1 MRGKQRTTRRQQLR
15 LIYAAGMLMLGCSLS
30 PFVLQA
36 TAQEDRVLGTFF
48 LSGAAI
54 HATLALTPA
63 DTLNPGVLNGQ
74 LKTADSDGN
83 GTPDHVQNADAH
95 LALHIRYRRNAPN
108 LGARVS
114 GEFVPFVRVTVTL
127 SNSTTNETLT
137 FNLVPHVGS
146 ETGWHYGSNVA
157 FPGSPLNDT
166 YDLTVRIAPPT
177 GVAKHS
183 DIAGDIEVGT
193 YLDNAVELIL
203 TGIRNIDLT
212 TPNALLGPTATHIR
226 ENVLDGTFNV
236 RTQTAAADRQLLAQQ
251 SIESL
256 RQQDPRPIAAIADQ
270 YFQLLQVLTQQIDAT
285 LVAPRLDADIVQ
297 AFADLNNNLA
307 PDSAIQVISKT
318 LLRVFFEATQST
330 IAQAVDAETFEDK
343 TVSDTEGL
351 YHLWDQGFTY
361 FRALAT
367 TVGRESRLRVLDA
380 SRITIGL
387 ARGDEVLSAADLG
400 VDAATFAV
408 LTREPKLDQTVSTAF
423 ERGQQA
429 IDDDLND
436 SDSGGTDDDLTV
448 ISVQQQIIRF
458 SLIRGIYIAV
468 LRELDNVLDQVS
480 EGNLSGAEVNRV
492 EGVVFYR
499 ILDRTM
505 EQDNPTGNA
514 TIQTI
519 LNQPV
524 EQFTAADVATV
535 LGEFSLAFANGTI
548 RELNAI
554 HANFLLPPVPNA
566 VQRQRALIEAEEARL
581 FSETTI
587 DDLAIVL
594 GDTFNN
600 NGNGM
605 NDKLD
610 LSMTLNVLSTAI
622 TNNDPVAAATARITV
637 DAIVR
642 TYITA
647 LGGDLLSRLNALT
660 P

>member
-1 MRGKQRTTRRQQLR
+1 MRGKQSTTRQRLR
-15 LIYAAGMLMLGCSLS
+15 LIDAAGMLMLGWSLS
-30 PFVLQA
+30 PFVPQA
-36 TAQEDRVLGTFF
+36 TAQDDIVLGAFF

-74 LKTADSDGN
+74 LNTADSDGD

-95 LALHIRYRRNAPN
+95 LALHLRYRHNAPN

-114 GEFVPFVRVTVTL
+114 GEFVPFLRATVTF
-127 SNSTTNETLT
+127 SNTTTNETLT
-137 FNLVPHVGS
+137 FTLVPHAGS
-146 ETGWHYGSNVA
+146 ETGWHYGSNVT
-157 FPGSPLNDT
+157 FPGSPLSDT

-183 DIAGDIEVGT
+183 DIAGDTEVRT
-193 YLDNAVELIL
+193 YLDNTVELTL
-203 TGIRNIDLT
+203 TGISNIDLT
-212 TPNALLGPTATHIR
+212 APNALLGPTATRIR
-226 ENVLDGTFNV
+226 ENVLDGTFNA
-236 RTQTAAADRQLLAQQ
+236 RTQTAEADRQLLAQQ

-256 RQQDPRPIAAIADQ
+256 RRQDPRPIAAIADQ
-270 YFQLLQVLTQQIDAT
+270 YFQFLQVLTRQIDAT
-285 LVAPRLDADIVQ
+285 LATPRLDADIVQ

-307 PDSAIQVISKT
+307 PDSAIQVVSKT
-318 LLRVFFEATQST
+318 LWRVFFEATQST

-343 TVSDTEGL
+343 TISNTAGI
-351 YHLWDQGFTY
+351 YPIWDKGFTH

-380 SRITIGL
+380 NRTTIGL
-387 ARGDEVLSAADLG
+387 ARGDEVSSAADLG

-408 LTREPKLDQTVSTAF
+408 LTREPKLDQIVSAAF

-458 SLIRGIYIAV
+458 SLSRGIYIAV
-468 LRELDNVLDQVS
+468 LRELDSVLDQVS
-480 EGNLSGAEVNRV
+480 EGNLNGAEVNRV

-499 ILDRTM
+499 ILDSTID
-505 EQDNPTGNA
+505 QDNPTGNT

-524 EQFTAADVATV
+524 EQITAADVGTV

-554 HANFLLPPVPNA
+554 NSNFLLPAAPNA
-566 VQRQRALIEAEEARL
+566 VQRQRALIESEEARL
-581 FSETTI
+581 FSEITI
-587 DDLAIVL
+587 DDLAIIL

-600 NGNGM
+600 NSNGM

-610 LSMTLNVLSTAI
+610 LAAALNVLSTAI
-622 TNNDPVAAATARITV
+622 TNNDQVAAATARTTV

-647 LGGDLLSRLNALT
+647 LGGNLLSRLNALI

>member
-1 MRGKQRTTRRQQLR
+1 MTRRQRLR
-15 LIYAAGMLMLGCSLS
+15 LIHTAGMLMLGWSLS

-36 TAQEDRVLGTFF
+36 TAQDNIVLGAFF

-74 LKTADSDGN
+74 LNPADSDGD

-95 LALHIRYRRNAPN
+95 LALHIRYRHNAPN

-114 GEFVPFVRVTVTL
+114 EEFVPFVRVTVAL
-127 SNSTTNETLT
+127 SNMTTNETLT
-137 FNLVPHVGS
+137 FNLVPHVGN

-157 FPGSPLNDT
+157 FPGTPLSDT

-183 DIAGDIEVGT
+183 DISGDTEIRT

-203 TGIRNIDLT
+203 TGIRNIDVT
-212 TPNALLGPTATHIR
+212 APNTLLGPTATRVR
-226 ENVLDGTFNV
+226 ENVLDGTFNA
-236 RTQTAAADRQLLAQQ
+236 RTQTADADRQLLAQQ

-256 RQQDPRPIAAIADQ
+256 RQQDPRPIEAIADQ
-270 YFQLLQVLTQQIDAT
+270 YFQLLQALTQQIDAT
-285 LVAPRLDADIVQ
+285 LAAPRLDADIVQ
-297 AFADLNNNLA
+297 AFADLSNNLA
-307 PDSAIQVISKT
+307 PDSAIQVVSKT

-330 IAQAVDAETFEDK
+330 IVQAVAAEIFEDK
-343 TVSDTEGL
+343 TVIDTEGI
-351 YHLWDQGFTY
+351 YHIWDKGFTH

-367 TVGRESRLRVLDA
+367 TVGRESRLRVLDGN
-380 SRITIGL
+380 RMTIGL
-387 ARGDEVLSAADLG
+387 ARGDAVSSAADLG

-408 LTREPKLDQTVSTAF
+408 LTREPKLDQAVSAAF

-480 EGNLSGAEVNRV
+480 QGNLSGAEVNRV

-499 ILDRTM
+499 ILDSTIN
-505 EQDNPTGNA
+505 QDNPSGNA

-519 LNQPV
+519 LNRPV
-524 EQFTAADVATV
+524 EQITAADVATV

-554 HANFLLPPVPNA
+554 NSNFLLPPVPNA
-566 VQRQRALIEAEEARL
+566 VQRQRALIEAAEARL
-581 FSETTI
+581 FSETTM

-600 NGNGM
+600 HNNGM

-610 LSMTLNVLSTAI
+610 LSVTLNVLSTAI
-622 TNNDPVAAATARITV
+622 TNNDQVTAATARTTV